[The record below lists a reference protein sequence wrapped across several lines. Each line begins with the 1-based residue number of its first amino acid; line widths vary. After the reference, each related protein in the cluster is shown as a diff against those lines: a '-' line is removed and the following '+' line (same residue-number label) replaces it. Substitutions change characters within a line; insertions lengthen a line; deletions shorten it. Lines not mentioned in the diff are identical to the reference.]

1 MKTRNRLVVVAAIAL
16 LSIGTGATAQDAQYY
31 NACGFGSSS
40 GLMVCASAD
49 LFLNGDEL
57 VMNVWNMETAGGG
70 SILDESAYDDEFGGW
85 HTIFA
90 VALQHTSGYEAS
102 ASSLLAEYVTGNS
115 ATDRTLSNW
124 VLGANSLQAEL
135 GSNTQKGHEDGVV
148 GCTDPGPDKAL
159 HVVTCDTYGFAPY
172 LQLTFGGVD
181 LGGHE
186 LSEYEFAFHSAQ
198 IGSDLEDSAK
208 GTAPPGEVVPEPLT
222 MILLGSG
229 LAGVGAAA
237 RRRKNGLDIEVG

>member
-49 LFLNGDEL
+49 LFLTGDDL
-57 VMNVWNMETAGGG
+57 VMHVWNMETAGGG

-102 ASSLLAEYVTGNS
+102 ASSLLAEYVTEGGN
-115 ATDRTLSNW
+115 TTLGNW

-135 GSNTQKGHEDGVV
+135 GSNTQRGHREGVV
-148 GCTDPGPDKAL
+148 GCTDPGPDNAY
-159 HVVTCDTYGFAPY
+159 HVATCDTYGFAPY
-172 LQLTFGGVD
+172 LQLTFSGVD
-181 LGGHE
+181 LGGND

-198 IGSDLEDSAK
+198 VGSDLEDSAK

-222 MILLGSG
+222 MILFGSG